1 MFSILLKT
9 AKDIVNSVICTAQ
22 FSENFNRVFFLGE
35 GGGGCIP
42 CKKTRT
48 GLIIRIFSFNKKK
61 LVISLIT
68 FDSSTCGE
76 SKLSSKKIISHKTI
90 WHTSNIKKSEFK

>member
-35 GGGGCIP
+35 GGGAVYHV
-42 CKKTRT
+42 KKQEQ
-48 GLIIRIFSFNKKK
+48 
-61 LVISLIT
+61 V
-68 FDSSTCGE
+68 
-76 SKLSSKKIISHKTI
+76 
-90 WHTSNIKKSEFK
+90 